1 MDNVI
6 LIRYSEIHLKG
17 KNRSFF
23 ENLLKKNLIE
33 KLKGIRCIIG
43 HSNCRYTVS
52 EYDSSNEAAIERRVK
67 QVFGVFSYSKARR
80 TASDIDSLTIAAK
93 EVSRNSGTFRITVNR
108 AEKRLAY
115 TSVELA
121 SKIGGRLLEDNNR
134 LTVDLHNPDF
144 TVFIDVRSLELSFVY
159 GDSVL
164 CAGGLPVGC
173 SGKGLTLLSGGID
186 SPVAAYMVAK
196 RGMKLTALHF
206 WSYPYTNIQAKQKVI
221 DLAKKVADYNGI
233 TTVIVASLT
242 KMQEAIH
249 KYCEANYMIT
259 LVRRAMM
266 RVSEIV
272 AKNNG
277 LQCIINGES
286 LGQVASQTIES
297 ITVTNSVVENLPV
310 LRPLI
315 GMDKVEII
323 DIANKIDTYA
333 TSILPYEDC
342 CTVFLPDSPVTKPSL
357 KKAEYNESHIP
368 NYDELISEIVNNLE
382 VITV

>member
-23 ENLLKKNLIE
+23 ENLLKKNLSE
-33 KLKGIRCIIG
+33 RLSGIKCTVT
-43 HSNCRYTVS
+43 HNHCRYTVS
-52 EYDSSNEAAIERRVK
+52 DYSENDEREIERRIK
-67 QVFGVFSYSKARR
+67 QVFGIFSYSKARR
-80 TASDIDSLTIAAK
+80 TTSDIDGLIAAAS
-93 EVSRNSGTFRITVNR
+93 EMCRSSGTFRITVNR

-115 TSVELA
+115 TSVQLAAELG
-121 SKIGGRLLEDNNR
+121 SRLLKFNEK
-134 LTVDLHNPDF
+134 LSVDLHNPDF
-144 TVFIDVRSLELSFVY
+144 TVFVDVRSLELSFVY

-196 RGMKLTALHF
+196 RGMKLSALHF
-206 WSYPYTNIQAKQKVI
+206 WSYPYTNMQAKQKVV
-221 DLAKKVADYNGI
+221 DLAKKIADYNGNMCLYI
-233 TTVIVASLT
+233 ASLT

-249 KYCEANYMIT
+249 EHCEPNYMIT

-266 RVSEIV
+266 RVAETVSE
-272 AKNNG
+272 KYG

-286 LGQVASQTIES
+286 LGQVASQTVES
-297 ITVTNSVVENLPV
+297 ITVTNSVIKNLPV
-310 LRPLI
+310 FRPLI
-315 GMDKVEII
+315 GMDKVEIVS
-323 DIANKIDTYA
+323 IAQKIDTYE

-357 KKAEYNESHIP
+357 RRAEHNESRIP
-368 NYDELISEIVNNLE
+368 DYDKLIGEIIDNLE
-382 VITV
+382 IISV